1 VATKKT
7 DTIAG
12 KTIQLGLDHSVT
24 IEAVRGRKVTIIAQ
38 PFRHDD
44 DVLRGQALP
53 QRRHRAANGWTAIAA
68 QSAWTGA
75 DRRTTVLRCATG

>member
-1 VATKKT
+1 MATKKT

-38 PFRHDD
+38 APDGEHIRLVAASDKNK
-44 DVLRGQALP
+44 ALT
-53 QRRHRAANGWTAIAA
+53 TAHE
-68 QSAWTGA
+68 
-75 DRRTTVLRCATG
+75 TT

>member
-1 VATKKT
+1 MATKKT

-38 PFRHDD
+38 APDIRTIRVVEAVVDWK
-44 DVLRGQALP
+44 VVE
-53 QRRHRAANGWTAIAA
+53 ANA
-68 QSAWTGA
+68 
-75 DRRTTVLRCATG
+75 

>member
-1 VATKKT
+1 MATKKT

-38 PFRHDD
+38 APDGDHIRI
-44 DVLRGQALP
+44 V
-53 QRRHRAANGWTAIAA
+53 
-68 QSAWTGA
+68 SA
-75 DRRTTVLRCATG
+75 

>member
-38 PFRHDD
+38 APDGDHIRI
-44 DVLRGQALP
+44 
-53 QRRHRAANGWTAIAA
+53 IAA
-68 QSAWTGA
+68 SDKEQACKIA
-75 DRRTTVLRCATG
+75 